1 MKPTREEEKPDRG
14 NKRTEKKG
22 EKKHRTSVEGR
33 PPFPS
38 SWWQWN
44 FTFSSCSFI
53 KGTLSG
59 QTGGISVTDL
69 PVHKLFSLLF
79 QSFHHFLL
87 LLLLLAPPSFNHGIN
102 YSFPLLVSSNKK
114 GEKLKM
120 GRKKRNDDDEARRF
134 QMTFAGLIFRP
145 FIGNKMIRT
154 ASAANRKSYCA
165 VTLTKNVSLE
175 ADCIAPLSVW
185 QIDVLEQMSC
195 W

>member
-1 MKPTREEEKPDRG
+1 MRADPPSPPLGGNEISPSHLAASLRERYRARQEALAS
-14 NKRTEKKG
+14 RTCQY
-22 EKKHRTSVEGR
+22 TNS
-33 PPFPS
+33 FLS
-38 SWWQWN
+38 SSN
-44 FTFSSCSFI
+44 LFIISSS
-53 KGTLSG
+53 S
-59 QTGGISVTDL
+59 SSSL
-69 PVHKLFSLLF
+69 P
-79 QSFHHFLL
+79 
-87 LLLLLAPPSFNHGIN
+87 PPSFNHGIN

-175 ADCIAPLSVW
+175 ADCIAPPSV
-185 QIDVLEQMSC
+185 
-195 W
+195 

>member
-1 MKPTREEEKPDRG
+1 MGEWNQQEKRKNRIGEIRG
-14 NKRTEKKG
+14 LRKKG
-22 EKKHRTSVEGR
+22 N
-33 PPFPS
+33 PPPS

-87 LLLLLAPPSFNHGIN
+87 LLLLAPPPPSFNHGIN